1 MKTYD
6 DIIEECRQI
15 FEKKTQ
21 DYGTSWR
28 VMRLSSLTDQIMIKV
43 RRIQILQTIED
54 EQQVSDSIESDLFG
68 TINYCIIA
76 LIQMRC
82 SSTTPINLPYEEALK
97 LFDAVVSDLKI
108 LYSKKNHDY
117 GDSWKFLRQTS
128 IIDLILMKIFRLINI
143 ENNQGKL
150 IASENIDT
158 IYEDIINYSIFS
170 LILSSNEES

>member
-1 MKTYD
+1 MKTYED
-6 DIIEECRQI
+6 VIDECRKI
-15 FEKKTQ
+15 FDKKTQ

-54 EQQVSDSIESDLFG
+54 KQQVADTIESDLFG
-68 TINYCIIA
+68 AINYSIIA

-82 SSTTPINLPYEEALK
+82 SNTTPLNLRPEEAMK
-97 LFDAVVSDLKI
+97 FFDDVIADLKI

-117 GDSWKFLRQTS
+117 GNSWEILRQTS

-143 ENNQGKL
+143 ENNKGRL
-150 IASENIDT
+150 MASENIDT
-158 IYEDIINYSIFS
+158 IYEDVINYSIFAI
-170 LILSSNEES
+170 ILGEDK